1 MKYLLPIFCLLCL
14 SAPAQDLFEKDKN
27 RTVAVVM
34 GRAISSGE
42 VEKRMEGMRE
52 QVMQQAPNITEAN
65 LFWLARREVAHRA
78 VLVETAKLYIE
89 DLRDEEVVMYWTTVA
104 ELPDQQVMENLK
116 QFREDYLLRQ
126 YLDGRMGLANR
137 LRGVSPDMADFIRV
151 TPQEMK
157 DAYQHYQTEPL
168 AEPRIEVAQFLF
180 PDSKFEGSDA
190 MREKIFSDCMEKLK
204 GHDLDREKLEALA
217 AEWPGCLFVVSPH
230 DSLQPMT
237 AEFARSA
244 KEGEVSK
251 PIKLAT
257 GVVVAFI
264 LKRVEE
270 TKVDFEQFQERYMRE
285 LRYRKVDWVT
295 RYILDELVQ
304 QADYFPSDLFR
315 PPESQQPP
323 EGK

>member
-1 MKYLLPIFCLLCL
+1 
-14 SAPAQDLFEKDKN
+14 
-27 RTVAVVM
+27 
-34 GRAISSGE
+34 
-42 VEKRMEGMRE
+42 
-52 QVMQQAPNITEAN
+52 MQQAPNITEAN

-89 DLRDEEVVMYWTTVA
+89 DLRDEEVVMYWTSVA

-137 LRGVSPDMADFIRV
+137 LKGVSPDMADFIRV

-157 DAYQHYQTEPL
+157 DAYQHYRSEPL
-168 AEPRIEVAQFLF
+168 AEPKIEVAQFLF

-217 AEWPGCLFVVSPH
+217 AEWPGCLFVVSSH

-270 TKVDFEQFQERYMRE
+270 TKMEFEQFQDKYMRE

-315 PPESQQPP
+315 PPEAEQPP